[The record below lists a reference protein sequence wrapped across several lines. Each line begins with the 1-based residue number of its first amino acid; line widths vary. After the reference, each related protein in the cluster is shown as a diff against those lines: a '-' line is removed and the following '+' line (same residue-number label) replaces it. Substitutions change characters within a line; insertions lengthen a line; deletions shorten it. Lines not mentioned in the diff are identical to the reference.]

1 MGNNIIL
8 ESGASL
14 MNDPY
19 LVRDIVNS
27 MDNGMQSNTPITV
40 KCRIGTDESL
50 VQNGMKFTATNYQS
64 INEEEEYKKLCQFI
78 EIVASSGVVT
88 DFQIHARIAV
98 LNKNF
103 SPNDNRKIPTLKYHY
118 VRKLVEDYPELSFSL
133 NGGLNTLTQ
142 VKDELDSCPG
152 LNGVM
157 IGRSW
162 AAQPWSFAMADEILY
177 ENSDTSNKPKNRLEV
192 LQEYCKYADYE
203 EQNWDPVKIRRFI
216 IKAITPLFA
225 GEPNGKRYRIA
236 LDKIAGLPKKQA
248 QEKSRGIDTINAVP
262 VSELIMNAALDNL
275 SEEVLLRTPQE
286 SYERLVYGSNR
297 SNYSD
302 ITGGCAP
309 SSKQIVNEWQSSRK
323 QSEVVD

>member
-1 MGNNIIL
+1 
-8 ESGASL
+8 
-14 MNDPY
+14 
-19 LVRDIVNS
+19 
-27 MDNGMQSNTPITV
+27 
-40 KCRIGTDESL
+40 
-50 VQNGMKFTATNYQS
+50 
-64 INEEEEYKKLCQFI
+64 
-78 EIVASSGVVT
+78 
-88 DFQIHARIAV
+88 
-98 LNKNF
+98 
-103 SPNDNRKIPTLKYHY
+103 
-118 VRKLVEDYPELSFSL
+118 
-133 NGGLNTLTQ
+133 
-142 VKDELDSCPG
+142 
-152 LNGVM
+152 M